1 MCTKN
6 NIRQKFWAHLISVM
20 IVAFARASSSEV
32 EIYRDKKGSH
42 LLVLYN
48 FLS

>member
-42 LLVLYN
+42 LLLLYN
-48 FLS
+48 F